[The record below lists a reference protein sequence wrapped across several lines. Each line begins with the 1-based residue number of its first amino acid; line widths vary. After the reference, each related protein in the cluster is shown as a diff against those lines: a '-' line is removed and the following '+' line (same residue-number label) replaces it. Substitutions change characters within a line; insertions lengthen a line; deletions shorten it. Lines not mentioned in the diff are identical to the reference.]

1 MKQTQ
6 LRSTHLDREAPP
18 GRIAKPLATESVAK
32 KAAMKTLMV
41 LLAAANEKR
50 EKTSLASRRGA
61 AALGFWLQHDVPRG
75 VVPEIGARE
84 KELDL

>member
-1 MKQTQ
+1 MYK
-6 LRSTHLDREAPP
+6 LDREAPP

-50 EKTSLASRRGA
+50 EKTSLASRRGGTWILA
-61 AALGFWLQHDVPRG
+61 ST
-75 VVPEIGARE
+75 
-84 KELDL
+84 